1 MRIASFKPLPAAVF
15 VLLAS
20 TFLSC
25 QQVPNLPDGLY
36 ARLDTAKGQVMIKLE
51 YEKAPLTVGNFVG
64 LAEGSLTAT
73 KGKHFYDGLIFHRVE
88 PGFVVQ
94 GGDPQGDG
102 TGGPG
107 YSFPDEIS
115 PDLVYDA
122 PGIVG
127 MANAG
132 PGTNGSQFFI
142 TLKAAP
148 FLNGH
153 YSIFGK
159 VVSGMDVVQKIVK
172 GDKLAKVEIFRI
184 GAGAKA
190 FKSDQAA
197 FDQRLAAALDTA
209 KKLAETQRSDALA
222 TIAKQWPDLK
232 PDQDGIFQKVLKRG
246 TGEPPA
252 KGDKVSVDYKGTFL
266 DGTVFDQSSLHGGPF
281 QFTVG
286 TGQIIPGWDKVVS
299 TMKKGEKRLVI
310 LPPELAYGAQGAGG
324 VIPPNA
330 FLVFEIQVVDI
341 QK

>member
-1 MRIASFKPLPAAVF
+1 MRIKSFKPLSAVAF

-25 QQVPNLPDGLY
+25 QQVPNLPEGLY
-36 ARLDTAKGQVMIKLE
+36 ARLDTDKGQVMVKLE

-115 PDLVYDA
+115 PDLVYDN
-122 PGIVG
+122 PGVLG

-142 TLKAAP
+142 TLRAAP
-148 FLNGH
+148 FLNGR
-153 YSIFGK
+153 YSVFGK

-172 GDKLAKVEIFRI
+172 GDKLNKVEIFRI
-184 GAGAKA
+184 GAAAKA

-197 FDQRLAAALDTA
+197 FDQRLASAADAA
-209 KKLAETQRSDALA
+209 KKLADAQRSEALA
-222 TIAKQWPDLK
+222 SIAKQWPDLK
-232 PDQDGIFQKVLKRG
+232 PDQDGIYQKVLKKG
-246 TGEPPA
+246 SGLPPE
-252 KGDKVSVDYKGTFL
+252 KGQKVSVNYKGSFL

-286 TGQIIPGWDKVVS
+286 TGQIIEGWDKVVS
-299 TMKKGEKRLVI
+299 TMKKGEKRFVI

-330 FLVFEIQVVDI
+330 FLAFEIEVVDI